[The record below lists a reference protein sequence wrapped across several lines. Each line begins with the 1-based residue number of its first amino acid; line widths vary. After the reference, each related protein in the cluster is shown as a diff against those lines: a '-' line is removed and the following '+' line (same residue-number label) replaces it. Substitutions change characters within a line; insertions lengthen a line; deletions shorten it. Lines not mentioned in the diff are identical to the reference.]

1 MPNRR
6 DFLKTAA
13 FATLGS
19 GIAVSQVLAG
29 ECMPSA
35 IHVNKYGIGGKM
47 KMTFFPYELKLRH
60 VFTVATYSRTTT
72 PDVQV
77 EIEYEGVTGYG
88 EASMPPY
95 LGETVESVMNFLKK
109 VNLEQFSDPFQLE
122 DILSYVDSLSPK
134 DTAAKAAVDI
144 ALHDLVGKLLGAPW
158 YKIWGLNKEKTP
170 STTFT
175 IGIDTPDVVR
185 AKTKECAGLFN
196 ILKVKLGRDNDKEMI
211 ETIRSVTDLP
221 IAVDANQGWKDRQYA
236 LDMIHWLKEKGIV
249 MIEQPMPKEQ
259 LDDIAWVTQ
268 QSPLPVFAD
277 ESLQRLG
284 DVAAL
289 KGAFTGINIKLMKC
303 TGMREAWKM
312 VTLAHAL
319 GMRVMVGCMTET
331 SCAISAASQFSPAV
345 DLIVEFWKN
354 FSNSNIR
361 NLYNYIKHK
370 GKPIYREIEEFRG
383 GKAMRL
389 LINKQE
395 YPSDIRDVQKIV
407 GLKQGIDE
415 LIHFD
420 DNILFPYIQNL
431 LELLNTAVD
440 PSPMAFI

>member
-1 MPNRR
+1 M
-6 DFLKTAA
+6 AA
-13 FATLGS
+13 FSS
-19 GIAVSQVLAG
+19 GLVARQALAG
-29 ECMPSA
+29 ESLLST
-35 IHVNKYGIGGKM
+35 IHINKLGLGGKM

-60 VFTVATYSRTTT
+60 VFTVATYSRITT

-95 LGETVESVMNFLKK
+95 LGETVESVMNFLGK
-109 VNLEQFSDPFQLE
+109 VNLEQFSDPFQLD

-175 IGIDTPDVVR
+175 IGIDAPDVVR
-185 AKTKECAGLFN
+185 AKTKECADQFN

-221 IAVDANQGWKDRQYA
+221 IAIDANQGWADRQYA
-236 LDMIHWLKEKGIV
+236 LDMIHWLKEKGVV
-249 MIEQPMPKEQ
+249 MI
-259 LDDIAWVTQ
+259 TQ
-268 QSPLPVFAD
+268 QSPLPIFAD

-331 SCAISAASQFSPAV
+331 SCAISAASQFSPLV
-345 DLIVEFWKN
+345 DFADLDGNLLISNDRFKGVEVV
-354 FSNSNIR
+354 
-361 NLYNYIKHK
+361 K
-370 GKPIYREIEEFRG
+370 GKITLNDLPGIG
-383 GKAMRL
+383 VM
-389 LINKQE
+389 
-395 YPSDIRDVQKIV
+395 KI
-407 GLKQGIDE
+407 
-415 LIHFD
+415 
-420 DNILFPYIQNL
+420 
-431 LELLNTAVD
+431 
-440 PSPMAFI
+440 